1 MKVETY
7 LFGGV
12 EVDPAQIIT
21 FPGGLL
27 GFESNQRFMLIH
39 EADKGAPVSF
49 TLQSLDDTSV
59 AFQIID
65 PAALGFAYELALTD
79 AESAQL
85 KSPQAEDI
93 AVMQIL
99 YKRDGQGAEGGIG
112 ANFRAP
118 LIINTKARVGIQKFI
133 DRPRSNITISNLSS
147 AV

>member
-12 EVDPAQIIT
+12 EVDPHQIIN
-21 FPGGLL
+21 FPNGLM
-27 GFESNQRFMLIH
+27 GFETNKRFMLIH

-49 TLQSLDDTSV
+49 TLQSLDDSNV

-79 AESAQL
+79 AESAVL
-85 KSPQAEDI
+85 ESPKSEDI

-99 YKRDGQGAEGGIG
+99 YKREGQGADSIG

-118 LIINTKARVGIQKFI
+118 LIINTRARVGIQKFI
-133 DRPRSNITISNLSS
+133 ERPRSNVTISNLSS

>member
-12 EVDPAQIIT
+12 EVDPHQIIN
-21 FPGGLL
+21 FPYGLM
-27 GFESNQRFMLIH
+27 GFEANKRFMLIH

-49 TLQSLDDTSV
+49 TLQSLDDSSV

-79 AESAQL
+79 SESAELQ
-85 KSPQAEDI
+85 SPKAEDI
-93 AVMQIL
+93 VVMQIL
-99 YKRDGQGAEGGIG
+99 YKLEGEGAEGIG

-118 LIINTKARVGIQKFI
+118 LIINTRTRLGIQKFI
-133 DRPRSNITISNLSS
+133 ERPRSNITISNLSS